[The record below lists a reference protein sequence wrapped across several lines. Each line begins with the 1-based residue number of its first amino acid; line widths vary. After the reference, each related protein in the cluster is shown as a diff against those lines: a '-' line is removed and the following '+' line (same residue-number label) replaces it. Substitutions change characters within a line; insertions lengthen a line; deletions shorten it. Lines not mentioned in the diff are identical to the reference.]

1 MVKEEYWRLEPG
13 FRENDFELHFQND
26 MLRSVIVCQCHGVS
40 DRTIRKAVR
49 DGACSLRQVARA
61 SRAGRMC
68 GGCRPAVERLI
79 DEEIGATPVLVAMP
93 GAVAA
98 S

>member
-1 MVKEEYWRLEPG
+1 
-13 FRENDFELHFQND
+13 
-26 MLRSVIVCQCHGVS
+26 MLVIVCQCYGVS

-61 SRAGRMC
+61 SGAGRMC
-68 GGCRPAVERLI
+68 GGCRPVVEKLI
-79 DEEIGATPVLVAMP
+79 DDEIGAVSMPAPMP

>member
-1 MVKEEYWRLEPG
+1 M
-13 FRENDFELHFQND
+13 
-26 MLRSVIVCQCHGVS
+26 IVCQCYGVS
-40 DRTIRKAVR
+40 DRTIRKVVR

-61 SRAGRMC
+61 SGAGRMC
-68 GGCRPAVERLI
+68 GGCRPVVEQLI
-79 DEEIGATPVLVAMP
+79 DDEISAASVPVTMP